1 MLRIVPA
8 NPALNYTARMKALT
22 PTASTSVWNPQSL
35 DVRAFAQAG
44 AVIVQDTPLAALT
57 RVAEEALAGDWGHV
71 RWRLQGEVRPGL
83 GDGKPTH
90 WVHVTAQGAVGLTC
104 QRCLTPVNTPLV
116 VDRWYRFVATEAQA
130 ALEDDECEEDV
141 LAWEP
146 RPDLMLVLEDELL
159 MAMPLVPMHE
169 TCPTDVVMHSEP
181 VDDLE
186 TEERPH
192 PFAALA
198 QLKKRP

>member
-1 MLRIVPA
+1 
-8 NPALNYTARMKALT
+8 MKALI

-44 AVIVQDTPLAALT
+44 AVIIQDTPLEALT

-71 RWRLQGEVRPGL
+71 RWRLQGEVRPAL

-90 WVHVTAQGAVGLTC
+90 WVHVTAQSAVGLTC
-104 QRCLTPVNTPLV
+104 QRCLTPVTTPLV

-146 RPDLMLVLEDELL
+146 RPDLMSVLEDELL

-169 TCPTDVVMHSEP
+169 TCPTNVVMHSEP
-181 VDDLE
+181 EDGLE
-186 TEERPH
+186 TQELPH